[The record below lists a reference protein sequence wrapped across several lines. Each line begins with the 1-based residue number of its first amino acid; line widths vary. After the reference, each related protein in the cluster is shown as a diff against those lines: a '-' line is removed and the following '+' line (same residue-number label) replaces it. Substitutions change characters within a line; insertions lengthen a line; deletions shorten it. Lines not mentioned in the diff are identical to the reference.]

1 MFRKIREAFRKFI
14 DSASQLLYSKEKLV
28 ELAEELKLEL
38 VSNDVAFEVAEDLV
52 GKLKAMIEEGRV
64 KKREDLVRALR
75 EILLGYFNEI
85 GSVDIVELAKRDKP
99 FKLLFF
105 GINGVGKTTTIAK
118 VAVYLRERGFKPLMV
133 ASDTFRA
140 GAQEQLRIHSQR
152 TGIPVFAGKY
162 GADPAAVA
170 FDAIKFAA
178 NRGYDVLLIDT
189 AGRMHV
195 DVDLVNELK
204 KVVRVV
210 KPHFKVLVVDA
221 LTGNDAI
228 EQAKFFNDAVGIDGV
243 IVTKVDAYEEG
254 GVPLSVS
261 YILKKPIIFVGVGQD
276 YKDLKPFNPIDYV
289 ERILSDVDLG

>member
-1 MFRKIREAFRKFI
+1 MFRKIREAFRKFV
-14 DSASQLLYSKEKLV
+14 DSASQLLYSKEKLI
-28 ELAEELKLEL
+28 ELTEELKIEL

-52 GKLKAMIEEGRV
+52 GKLKAMIEEDKVR
-64 KKREDLVRALR
+64 KREDLVEALR
-75 EILLGYFNEI
+75 GILLGYFNEI
-85 GSVDIVELAKRDKP
+85 GSVDIVELAKGDRP

-118 VAVYLRERGFKPLMV
+118 VAVHFRERGLKPLMV

-140 GAQEQLRIHSQR
+140 GAQEQLRIHSSR
-152 TGIPVFAGKY
+152 TGIPMFAGKY
-162 GADPAAVA
+162 GADPASVA

-228 EQAKFFNDAVGIDGV
+228 EQAKFFHDAVGIDGV

-261 YILKKPIIFVGVGQD
+261 YFLRKPIIFVGVGQD